1 MLNFHQHPVGITA
14 VTTNMNTNTSY
25 RTQSP
30 RFTTHPTLNTKLHTE
45 ITTVIMVSSI
55 MEETTETTVNTTLAR
70 LTMNTRIRTDAS
82 DVKLRRR
89 KTITVRPI
97 GCEATKTTA

>member
-55 MEETTETTVNTTLAR
+55 M
-70 LTMNTRIRTDAS
+70 
-82 DVKLRRR
+82 
-89 KTITVRPI
+89 
-97 GCEATKTTA
+97 